1 MTKKDCLDLIMLL
14 SALESWAYAEGK
26 RMPDY
31 LSNDVSEALKKFESA
46 EIGGGWEWLDCYS
59 C

>member
-1 MTKKDCLDLIMLL
+1 MTKKDHLNLIMLL

-31 LSNDVSEALKKFESA
+31 LSNDVSEALEKLCKEVLGDGEKA
-46 EIGGGWEWLDCYS
+46 
-59 C
+59 

>member
-1 MTKKDCLDLIMLL
+1 MSRKDRLDLIMLL

-31 LSNDVSEALKKFESA
+31 MSNDISAALEKLCKEVLNND
-46 EIGGGWEWLDCYS
+46 EKT
-59 C
+59 

>member
-1 MTKKDCLDLIMLL
+1 MNKKDYLELIMLL

-31 LSNDVSEALKKFESA
+31 LSDDMSAALEKLCKEVLGNKLISR
-46 EIGGGWEWLDCYS
+46 D
-59 C
+59 